1 MATRGSRSGDR
12 FSGVKRTPFTPRNNT
27 KADWRPLGDK
37 VVKMPPSDVPNRII
51 CEVRGLNRVVYGI
64 SGRPPAAFEWE

>member
-1 MATRGSRSGDR
+1 
-12 FSGVKRTPFTPRNNT
+12 
-27 KADWRPLGDK
+27 
-37 VVKMPPSDVPNRII
+37 MPPSDVPNRII